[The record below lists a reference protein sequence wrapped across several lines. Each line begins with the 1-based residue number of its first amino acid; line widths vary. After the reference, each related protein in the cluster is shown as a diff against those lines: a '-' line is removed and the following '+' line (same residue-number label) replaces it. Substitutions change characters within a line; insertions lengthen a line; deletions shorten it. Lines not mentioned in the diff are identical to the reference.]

1 MRFSFLIFL
10 DIREEAVK
18 EALVQARQERHDAL
32 APSKRR
38 DPNRLSCIHQTP
50 ERDAT

>member
-1 MRFSFLIFL
+1 M
-10 DIREEAVK
+10 K

-38 DPNRLSCIHQTP
+38 DPSRLSCIHQTP
-50 ERDAT
+50 ERDATCMSSPKLLVCTLST